1 MFLLK
6 FQQAFQLI
14 KSSKII
20 VNHFLY
26 KKLFL
31 EIQNQIQKVKNLSKK
46 GLKFLEIRVLFL

>member
-26 KKLFL
+26 KRLFL